1 MQILRSPQDVY
12 RKVDL
17 DARIAGADPQQLV
30 LLCYEQLGTALGS
43 AVHAAQAGD
52 NARKSAALT
61 RALSAITALQ
71 MGLDTAAPVS
81 AALATFL
88 DAARHTVLGTV
99 IAFDAPALERLK
111 SDVTELAAAFR
122 QAGSAADKVRNG

>member
-71 MGLDTAAPVS
+71 MGLDPAAPVS
-81 AALATFL
+81 AALGTFL
-88 DAARHTVLGTV
+88 DAARQAVLGSV
-99 IAFDAPALERLK
+99 IAFDAGALERLRG
-111 SDVTELAAAFR
+111 DVGELAAAFR
-122 QAGSAADKVRNG
+122 KAAGTRAMVRNG